1 MQHMNTLTISS
12 LLCSFTAL
20 AFAIVISAKS
30 LRDKHYRW
38 FAILCSA
45 LAIWNLSFFFSR
57 IFYSELIERFHLF
70 ITMILGPATIYFF
83 WQYIEKE
90 KLPIKIEKRLTV
102 FILSG
107 CVLSTTLLLPSNS
120 LDWSMHAANLYA
132 VASVL
137 YAFYLLS
144 RTLTYSQLGRQGR
157 RKRISFIAAGLITLT
172 MLISDR
178 LSEMGLP
185 LPAVGNLFLVF
196 YIYFI
201 YQTITKQ
208 KVLDLED
215 LTAKALLFFVLA
227 AMLTLIYA
235 ILVAWVEGI
244 ALFFFNTFVASFVIL
259 ILFEPIKSLI
269 ERGISQF
276 FLKGRLKIENQLD
289 GLKRSLLETSDL
301 RDLAHHVLV
310 GLKNIFQ
317 ATQAHFFLLDREEI
331 KFNLIQSLE
340 IDPAKT
346 KISEMM
352 ISHDFVKYLAGRNM
366 KPSSAYFIHREI
378 EEGAGLIRERLK
390 NTFSLFQSLNA
401 EVAFPFALD
410 GKMLGFCTF
419 INDRADE
426 PYPSKDLELLI
437 PLSGQIALSLKNLEI
452 YERIRERD
460 RLATVGEMAAG
471 LAHEI
476 RNPLGAIKGAAQY
489 LMPTQENTQQN
500 EFLRIIVNEV
510 DRLNKIVSQF
520 LNYAKPLSQNLT
532 ETDLSELLQST
543 LQIISRDLPDNVHL
557 TYQSRSYFAV
567 VDPSLIQQVFLNIIL
582 NAIQAMP
589 DGGELKIS
597 MRNIKKSVE
606 MIFEDTGI
614 GISEENLK
622 KIFIPFFTTREGGTG
637 LGLAISHK
645 IVRAHQGNFH
655 LESELRKGTKLI
667 MTLPCKKS

>member
-1 MQHMNTLTISS
+1 MNTLTISS

-30 LRDKHYRW
+30 LRDRHYRW

-57 IFYSELIERFHLF
+57 ILYSELIERFHLF

-90 KLPIKIEKRLTV
+90 KIPIKIEKRLTV

-107 CVLSTTLLLPSNS
+107 CVLSTTLLLPSNR

-144 RTLTYSQLGRQGR
+144 RTLTLSQLGRQGR
-157 RKRISFIAAGLITLT
+157 RKRISFIAAGLVTLT

-227 AMLTLIYA
+227 AILTLIYA

-259 ILFEPIKSLI
+259 ILFEPLKSLI

-317 ATQAHFFLLDREEI
+317 ATQAHFFLIDREEI

-346 KISEMM
+346 KISEVM
-352 ISHDFVKYLAGRNM
+352 ISHDFVKYLTEKL

-378 EEGAGLIRERLK
+378 EEGAGIYRERFK
-390 NTFSLFQSLNA
+390 NTLSLFQFLNA
-401 EVAFPFALD
+401 EVAFPFVLD
-410 GKMLGFCTF
+410 GKILGFCTF
-419 INDRADE
+419 INERSDE

-452 YERIRERD
+452 YEGIRERD

-489 LMPTQENTQQN
+489 LMPTQENTTQN
-500 EFLRIIVNEV
+500 EFLKIIVNEV

-520 LNYAKPLSQNLT
+520 LNYAKPLSQNLA
-532 ETDLSELLQST
+532 ETDLSGLLRST
-543 LQIISRDLPDNVHL
+543 LQMISRDFPANIHL
-557 TYQSRSYFAV
+557 RYQSHSYFAV

-597 MRNIKKSVE
+597 MRHIKNNVE
-606 MIFEDTGI
+606 IIFEDTGI

-645 IVRAHQGNFH
+645 IVRAHQGS
-655 LESELRKGTKLI
+655 LRVESELRKGTKLI
-667 MTLPCKKS
+667 MTFPCKKP

>member
-1 MQHMNTLTISS
+1 MNTLTISS

-30 LRDKHYRW
+30 LRDRHYRW

-157 RKRISFIAAGLITLT
+157 RKRISFIAAGLVTLT
-172 MLISDR
+172 LLISDR

-227 AMLTLIYA
+227 AMLTLIYT

-259 ILFEPIKSLI
+259 ILFEPLKSLI

-317 ATQAHFFLLDREEI
+317 ATQAHFFLIDREEI

-346 KISEMM
+346 KISEVM
-352 ISHDFVKYLAGRNM
+352 ISHDFVKYLTEKL

-378 EEGAGLIRERLK
+378 EEGAGIYRERFK
-390 NTFSLFQSLNA
+390 NTLSLFQFLNA
-401 EVAFPFALD
+401 EVAFPFVLD
-410 GKMLGFCTF
+410 GKILGFCTF
-419 INDRADE
+419 INERSDE

-452 YERIRERD
+452 YEGIRERD

-489 LMPTQENTQQN
+489 LMPTQENTTQN
-500 EFLRIIVNEV
+500 EFLKIIVNEV

-520 LNYAKPLSQNLT
+520 LNYAKPLSQNLA
-532 ETDLSELLQST
+532 ETDLSGLLRST
-543 LQIISRDLPDNVHL
+543 LQMISRDFPANIHL
-557 TYQSRSYFAV
+557 RYQSHSYFAV

-597 MRNIKKSVE
+597 MRNIKNNVE
-606 MIFEDTGI
+606 IIFEDTGI

-645 IVRAHQGNFH
+645 IVRAHQGSLH
-655 LESELRKGTKLI
+655 VESELRKGTKLI
-667 MTLPCKKS
+667 MTFPCKKP

>member
-1 MQHMNTLTISS
+1 
-12 LLCSFTAL
+12 
-20 AFAIVISAKS
+20 
-30 LRDKHYRW
+30 
-38 FAILCSA
+38 
-45 LAIWNLSFFFSR
+45 
-57 IFYSELIERFHLF
+57 
-70 ITMILGPATIYFF
+70 
-83 WQYIEKE
+83 
-90 KLPIKIEKRLTV
+90 
-102 FILSG
+102 
-107 CVLSTTLLLPSNS
+107 
-120 LDWSMHAANLYA
+120 
-132 VASVL
+132 L

-667 MTLPCKKS
+667 M